1 MMIKTKKK
9 KIVSNKMMIDYYVD
23 LLRYVKKETH
33 RKYINTM
40 IGFHSGLMPFPDE
53 GIADRIK

>member
-1 MMIKTKKK
+1 
-9 KIVSNKMMIDYYVD
+9 MMIDYYVD